1 MRISD
6 WSSDVCSSDLTYS
19 RISAAEIAYQLGFKD
34 PASLSRFFRRSTR
47 KSPVEFRRS
56 PSSFEMSDATVRAT
70 RGAFTGTGLA
80 GSSFRHR
87 CSICAFRSEPSRLS
101 LTTRYA
107 VLGPALGVCLGV
119 CSEHR
124 SGDVE

>member
-6 WSSDVCSSDLTYS
+6 WSSDVCSSDLEQKLMHAKRKLTYS

-34 PASLSRFFRRSTR
+34 PAYFSRSFRRYTG

-70 RGAFTGTGLA
+70 RGGFSGKDVE
-80 GSSFRHR
+80 GSSFRPR
-87 CSICAFRSEPSRLS
+87 
-101 LTTRYA
+101 
-107 VLGPALGVCLGV
+107 
-119 CSEHR
+119 
-124 SGDVE
+124 